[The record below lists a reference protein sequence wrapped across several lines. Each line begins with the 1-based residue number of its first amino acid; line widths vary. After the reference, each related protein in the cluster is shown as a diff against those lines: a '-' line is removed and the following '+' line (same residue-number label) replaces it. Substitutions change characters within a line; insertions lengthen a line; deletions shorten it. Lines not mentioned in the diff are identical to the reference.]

1 MKESVVMVREIEDEC
16 TEVEEEK
23 GGIGG
28 MGEIWPVEDTADFSE
43 RKGGG
48 GSAQMRCSVF

>member
-23 GGIGG
+23 GGIG